1 MVSSA
6 PQERNGVSAGFGR
19 GSGVID
25 PRQRLGTT
33 LVNDY
38 LREIVGFARGE
49 RCAPPFRALSARLI
63 QNAA

>member
-6 PQERNGVSAGFGR
+6 PQERNGVLAGFGR
-19 GSGVID
+19 GRGVID
-25 PRQRLGTT
+25 PRQRLDT